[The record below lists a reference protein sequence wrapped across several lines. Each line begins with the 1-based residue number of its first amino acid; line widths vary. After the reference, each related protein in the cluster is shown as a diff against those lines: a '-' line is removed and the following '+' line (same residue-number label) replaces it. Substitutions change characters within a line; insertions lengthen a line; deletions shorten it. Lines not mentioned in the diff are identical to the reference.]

1 MNIEL
6 IAQNRFGI
14 THDVLACLAQQ
25 NLDLAA
31 LEVESEH
38 IYIDVPALNHHSFS
52 DVASALLALEGV
64 QQIRP
69 IDLLPKERR
78 HQHLNALLSAL
89 PDPVFAI
96 NAAGLILSANTA
108 ATLPLGL
115 QESDLIAQ
123 PISHY
128 LSGNQD
134 YLNTPDTPH
143 GESLEVSLAGQ
154 TYRLEYKPIQ
164 ALDSKDTL
172 SRQAADKILILQAT
186 NRLGHQ
192 ISQVHVRG
200 GEGFNAIVGQAPALA
215 QIKERAQRFAAI
227 QAPLLIQG
235 ETGTGKELFARAIH
249 GASPWHAAAFLA
261 LNCASLPENLVESEL
276 FGYAPGAFTGA
287 SRSGKPGLFE
297 LADGGTAFL
306 DEIGEMSPYV
316 QAKLLR
322 FIQDGTFRRVGG
334 KEEKKVNVRIV
345 CATHQDLDALVKQSR
360 FREDLMYRLNVL
372 NLQLPSLKERKED
385 IAQLAQLFVQQAA
398 AQIGCNVPTIQTDAL
413 NILQGQAWP
422 GNVRQLENLLFRTVA
437 LAQDGTI
444 DQQALNNAGITKHE
458 HQAQAEPD
466 TWKTAQAQFEK
477 ELLERLYQTH
487 PSSRKLA
494 KRLGVS
500 HTTIADKLRLYN
512 IRIKPA

>member
-154 TYRLEYKPIQ
+154 TYRLEYKPIL
-164 ALDSKDTL
+164 ALDS
-172 SRQAADKILILQAT
+172 
-186 NRLGHQ
+186 
-192 ISQVHVRG
+192 
-200 GEGFNAIVGQAPALA
+200 
-215 QIKERAQRFAAI
+215 
-227 QAPLLIQG
+227 
-235 ETGTGKELFARAIH
+235 
-249 GASPWHAAAFLA
+249 
-261 LNCASLPENLVESEL
+261 
-276 FGYAPGAFTGA
+276 
-287 SRSGKPGLFE
+287 
-297 LADGGTAFL
+297 
-306 DEIGEMSPYV
+306 
-316 QAKLLR
+316 
-322 FIQDGTFRRVGG
+322 
-334 KEEKKVNVRIV
+334 
-345 CATHQDLDALVKQSR
+345 
-360 FREDLMYRLNVL
+360 
-372 NLQLPSLKERKED
+372 
-385 IAQLAQLFVQQAA
+385 
-398 AQIGCNVPTIQTDAL
+398 
-413 NILQGQAWP
+413 
-422 GNVRQLENLLFRTVA
+422 
-437 LAQDGTI
+437 
-444 DQQALNNAGITKHE
+444 
-458 HQAQAEPD
+458 
-466 TWKTAQAQFEK
+466 
-477 ELLERLYQTH
+477 
-487 PSSRKLA
+487 
-494 KRLGVS
+494 
-500 HTTIADKLRLYN
+500 
-512 IRIKPA
+512 